1 MAMSDKCAIIGGKRM
16 NVYTEEQLFKY
27 KADLLQDDQSAIEIK
42 NGDETI
48 ILPVRSSD
56 SSKSD
61 KPGVYVNEKNPFA
74 FLCYPTTDEE
84 KAMYIPPK
92 DHIVDWKEP
101 QNMQELADLKDHLN
115 KTMNQYLETDTESGN
130 IFKPPLLE
138 DDTAEMRAL
147 KQCIIQKNVEIDK
160 YAERFG
166 VNFPNDKRKMK
177 DKEITSYLLKRT
189 CSNLDIEVDMVFRDV
204 SPDVPNPMGKV
215 IRVNLVPGLS
225 NNVIIEESKG

>member
-16 NVYTEEQLFKY
+16 NIYSQEQLFKL
-27 KADLLQDDQSAIEIK
+27 KTDLLEDEQSAIEIK
-42 NGDETI
+42 DGEDTI
-48 ILPVRSSD
+48 ILPIRSD
-56 SSKSD
+56 STKSD
-61 KPGVYVNEKNPFA
+61 KPGVYISEKNPFA
-74 FLCYPTTDEE
+74 FLCYPTTEEE

-92 DHIVDWKEP
+92 DHIIDWRKPESI
-101 QNMQELADLKDHLN
+101 QELADMKDQLN
-115 KTMNQYLETDTESGN
+115 KTMNQYLETDIESGN
-130 IFKPPLLE
+130 IFRPPLFE

-147 KQCIIQKNVEIDK
+147 KQCIIEKNVEIDK

-189 CSNLDIEVDMVFRDV
+189 CSNLDIEVDMVFRDA
-204 SPDVPNPMGKV
+204 SSDVPNPMGKT

-225 NNVIIEESKG
+225 NNVIIEENK